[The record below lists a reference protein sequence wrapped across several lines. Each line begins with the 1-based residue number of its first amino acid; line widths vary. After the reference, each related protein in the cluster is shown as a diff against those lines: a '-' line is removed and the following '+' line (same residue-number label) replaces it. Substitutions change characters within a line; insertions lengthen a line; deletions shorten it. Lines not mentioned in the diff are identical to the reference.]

1 MAVYLF
7 SSADWREDDSRT
19 LGMAIGPAGSRSVEA
34 AAHNWTAGSLRPPG
48 LVPASTQ
55 RRRWTTW
62 GRRPDS
68 AISSMRRRWLLA
80 RTAGHVLSNEDA
92 VEPHHRAI
100 ARLPHS
106 RAARTRHAP
115 SHRASCV
122 IAMMRI
128 EMPAFQELALG
139 SARSE
144 VERIGAVK
152 VWPLPICRGTKLQPC
167 GNRPDPAFSSTT
179 P

>member
-1 MAVYLF
+1 M
-7 SSADWREDDSRT
+7 
-19 LGMAIGPAGSRSVEA
+19 
-34 AAHNWTAGSLRPPG
+34 
-48 LVPASTQ
+48 
-55 RRRWTTW
+55 
-62 GRRPDS
+62 
-68 AISSMRRRWLLA
+68 
-80 RTAGHVLSNEDA
+80 LSNEVP

-122 IAMMRI
+122 IAMVQI
-128 EMPAFQELALG
+128 EIPASQELALG
-139 SARSE
+139 FARSE
-144 VERIGAVK
+144 VKGIGAVK
-152 VWPLPICRGTKLQPC
+152 VWPLPICRGAKFQPC

>member
-1 MAVYLF
+1 M
-7 SSADWREDDSRT
+7 SW
-19 LGMAIGPAGSRSVEA
+19 
-34 AAHNWTAGSLRPPG
+34 
-48 LVPASTQ
+48 
-55 RRRWTTW
+55 
-62 GRRPDS
+62 
-68 AISSMRRRWLLA
+68 RWLLA
-80 RTAGHVLSNEDA
+80 RTAGHVLSNEA
-92 VEPHHRAI
+92 SVEPRHHAI

-106 RAARTRHAP
+106 RAARTRHTP

-122 IAMMRI
+122 IAMMQI
-128 EMPAFQELALG
+128 EIPAFQELALG
-139 SARSE
+139 FARSE

>member
-1 MAVYLF
+1 
-7 SSADWREDDSRT
+7 
-19 LGMAIGPAGSRSVEA
+19 
-34 AAHNWTAGSLRPPG
+34 
-48 LVPASTQ
+48 
-55 RRRWTTW
+55 
-62 GRRPDS
+62 
-68 AISSMRRRWLLA
+68 MRRRWLLA

-128 EMPAFQELALG
+128 EIPTFQELALG
-139 SARSE
+139 FARSE
-144 VERIGAVK
+144 GERIGAMK
-152 VWPLPICRGTKLQPC
+152 VWPLSICRGTKLQPC

>member
-1 MAVYLF
+1 M
-7 SSADWREDDSRT
+7 
-19 LGMAIGPAGSRSVEA
+19 P
-34 AAHNWTAGSLRPPG
+34 
-48 LVPASTQ
+48 
-55 RRRWTTW
+55 
-62 GRRPDS
+62 
-68 AISSMRRRWLLA
+68 RRWLLV
-80 RTAGHVLSNEDA
+80 RTARHVLSNEDA
-92 VEPHHRAI
+92 VEPRHRAI

-122 IAMMRI
+122 IAMVQI
-128 EMPAFQELALG
+128 EIPASQELALG
-139 SARSE
+139 FARSE
-144 VERIGAVK
+144 VKGIGAVK